1 MKLKPLTIA
10 VERLKVTL
18 SVGIYETEKRKPQT
32 VFISARLV
40 LSGTR
45 YDLDDMK
52 NSVDYDVLCNEIK
65 RIAALRHYELIE
77 NLALQI
83 GQALKDLARAKS
95 VSVRIDK
102 PLAAAKNGAETI
114 YVSVDC

>member
-1 MKLKPLTIA
+1 MALKPLTIA
-10 VERLKVTL
+10 VERLKVDL
-18 SVGIYETEKRKPQT
+18 SVGIYDAEKRKKQT

-40 LSGTR
+40 LKHAR
-45 YDLDDMK
+45 YDQDVMA
-52 NSVDYDVLCNEIK
+52 NSVDYDTICDEIK

-77 NLALQI
+77 NLALQT
-83 GQALKDLARAKS
+83 GQALKKLTRAHA
-95 VSVRIDK
+95 VTVRIDK